1 MAEIRTVT
9 TLQLKRQQIVASIS
23 HYETQLEQ
31 ARADLSSINAVIRV
45 FEAGDDPRKLPVY
58 ADTFRLFV
66 RGEKWKL
73 CQKALAETPELTT
86 RQLALY
92 IMGAKGFDAKDSV
105 LVLSMTRNITSTL
118 RTRWLRGELTVV
130 GKRNGMCIWR
140 LP

>member
-31 ARADLSSINAVIRV
+31 ARADLASINAVIRV

-58 ADTFRLFV
+58 ADTYRLFT
-66 RGEKWKL
+66 RGEKWAL
-73 CQKALAETPELTT
+73 CKKALAETKELTT
-86 RQLALY
+86 RQIALY
-92 IMGAKGFDAKDSV
+92 IMAAKGFDLKDSV
-105 LVLSMTRNITSTL
+105 LVLSMTRLVTSTL
-118 RTRWLRGELTVV
+118 RIRWLRGELTVV
-130 GKRNGMCIWR
+130 GKCKGMSVWR